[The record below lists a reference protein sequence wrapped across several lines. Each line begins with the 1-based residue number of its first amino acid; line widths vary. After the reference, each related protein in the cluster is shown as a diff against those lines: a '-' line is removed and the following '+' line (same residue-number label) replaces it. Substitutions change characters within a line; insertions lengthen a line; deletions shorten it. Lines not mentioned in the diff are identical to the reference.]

1 MPGIYLLIN
10 LDETAD
16 AAIPYPPVQT
26 FEKWLRRG
34 LKFLSLEILCCSNM
48 FEIRKLV

>member
-34 LKFLSLEILCCSNM
+34 LKFFYRLKYYVAQICLKSGN
-48 FEIRKLV
+48 